1 MNLKKLSEMAKKQND
16 IISDEMAKEMGFAQE
31 VLETIKQVA
40 NNKALIGET
49 KAAKKLILWRD

>member
-40 NNKALIGET
+40 NNKALFGET